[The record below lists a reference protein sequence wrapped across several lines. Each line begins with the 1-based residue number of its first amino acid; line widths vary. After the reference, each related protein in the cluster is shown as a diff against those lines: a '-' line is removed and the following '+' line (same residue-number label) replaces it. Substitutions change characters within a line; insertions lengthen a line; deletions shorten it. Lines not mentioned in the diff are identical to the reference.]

1 MKIKVSEATNNQL
14 DYLAAKVLNLP
25 IEDGVVHTG
34 EFYWD
39 EEGLQWEVEWSP
51 TTSGAQVVPIIES
64 EHITV
69 GPYHGKGGAPT
80 GVFQA
85 YIGWDAFEMEPLFQ
99 CDGPTPLIAAMR
111 CFVASKLGDE
121 VEVPS
126 EMLT

>member
-51 TTSGAQVVPIIES
+51 TTNGAQGVPIIERELLCINPDS
-64 EHITV
+64 PRNQWMAITNS
-69 GPYHGKGGAPT
+69 AELMQ
-80 GVFQA
+80 F
-85 YIGWDAFEMEPLFQ
+85 
-99 CDGPTPLIAAMR
+99 GPTPLVAAMR
-111 CFVASKLGDE
+111 CFVTSKLGEE
-121 VEVPS
+121 VEVPD
-126 EMLT
+126 ELT